1 MLFHDGRLEMPN
13 LLLMLAALVA
23 STALGG
29 SAASASSAPVQ
40 VDFVKHVVDPGNLV
54 FEGTVSGGVNGSLTS
69 RLVSLNRVSG
79 PNYHITFD
87 WIVSAGEQ
95 SFAARTTGIWNTLT
109 GRVGLNGKVISS
121 GYLSGAQV
129 HEEGHLVDPSSLT
142 FAGFLR
148 LLPATAD

>member
-1 MLFHDGRLEMPN
+1 MFDDRRLEVPR
-13 LLLMLAALVA
+13 LLLILAALVA
-23 STALGG
+23 STALVG
-29 SAASASSAPVQ
+29 STASASSAPVQ

-54 FEGTVSGGVNGSLTS
+54 FEGAVSGAVNGSLTS
-69 RLVSLNRVSG
+69 RVVSLNGVSG

-95 SFAARTTGIWNTLT
+95 SFTARTTGIWNTLT
-109 GRVGLNGKVISS
+109 GQVGMNGKVISS

-129 HEEGHLVDPSSLT
+129 HEEGHLVNPTSLT